1 MIAYD
6 VSSLVAEVKVILDRN
21 QESSTLV
28 PDDSDTLTQ
37 GELIEQVLL
46 PAVRA
51 IEQLAPADMLG
62 DLIKLSTL
70 NVTWSSCGV
79 GAYMGTCTLPE
90 DLLRIISVKA
100 SDWYRPGTIIM
111 DTDKAYVWQ
120 KNSYVRGNKE
130 NPVVAITHKDGK
142 RTLELYSSSSTNVT
156 ADMAYLL
163 LPDVE
168 DGKIYMSQL
177 LHDSIVYMAASL
189 VCDSI
194 GDTQTAASLKAIAY
208 QLANIET
215 TQTE

>member
-6 VSSLVAEVKVILDRN
+6 VSDLVADVKVILDRN

-28 PDDSDTLTQ
+28 PEDSDTLTQ
-37 GELIEQVLL
+37 GELIEKVLL

-51 IEQLAPADMLG
+51 IEQFAPADMLG

-70 NVTWSSCGV
+70 NVTWSLCSVGV
-79 GAYMGTCTLPE
+79 YMGECTLPE
-90 DLLRIISVKA
+90 DLLRIISVRA
-100 SDWYRPGTIIM
+100 SGWYRPGTIIM
-111 DTDKAYVWQ
+111 DTDKAYAWQ

-130 NPVVAITHKDGK
+130 NPIVAITHKSGK
-142 RTLELYSSSSTNVT
+142 RTLELYSSSSSSVT

-194 GDTQTAASLKAIAY
+194 GDTQTASSLKAIAY

>member
-6 VSSLVAEVKVILDRN
+6 VSDLVADVKVILDRN

-28 PDDSDTLTQ
+28 PEDSDTLTQ
-37 GELIEQVLL
+37 GELIEKVLL

-51 IEQLAPADMLG
+51 IEQFAPADMLG
-62 DLIKLSTL
+62 DLIKLSTI
-70 NVTWSSCGV
+70 NVTWSLCSVGV
-79 GAYMGTCTLPE
+79 YMGECTLPE
-90 DLLRIISVKA
+90 DLLRIISVRA

-111 DTDKAYVWQ
+111 DTDKAYAWQ

-130 NPVVAITHKDGK
+130 NPIVAITHKSGK
-142 RTLELYSSSSTNVT
+142 RTLELYSSSSSSVT

-168 DGKIYMSQL
+168 DGKIYISQL

-194 GDTQTAASLKAIAY
+194 GDTQTASSLKAIAY